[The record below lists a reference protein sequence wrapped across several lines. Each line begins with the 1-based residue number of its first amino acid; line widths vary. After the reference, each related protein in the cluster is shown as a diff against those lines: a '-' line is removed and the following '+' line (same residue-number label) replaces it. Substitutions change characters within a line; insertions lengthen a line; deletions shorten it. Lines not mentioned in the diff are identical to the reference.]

1 MLQNQL
7 DFTPG
12 DAIELSPH
20 LAIIKQ
26 NNNITFFNATTPIYS
41 CQENDKI
48 GIRIAS
54 AIMAKLK
61 LASVNSLSEQLNINW
76 TTIFRI

>member
-7 DFTPG
+7 NFTPG
-12 DAIELSPH
+12 DAIELRPH
-20 LAIIKQ
+20 LAIMKQ
-26 NNNITFFNATTPIYS
+26 NNNIIFFNATSPIYC

-61 LASVNSLSEQLNINW
+61 FTFIILQLDLNEVEDSKC
-76 TTIFRI
+76 